1 MKSVTATHTASVKA
15 ASMNRLDL
23 NVDTATSPAET
34 LEVVYP
40 SHRASAAR
48 MRRALRAF
56 LVRRAVEPAVVA
68 QVVLAADEAFVNAL
82 AHGGGDVVRVS
93 ARVTQAEAAVEVRD
107 RGAGFSPPA
116 SRIAAPDVDSP
127 HGRGL
132 FLMERLMDS
141 VHICSGRDGTTVRM
155 VRRLA
160 RSRDDSDPSMLWTDT
175 AARCAEVPGAA

>member
-1 MKSVTATHTASVKA
+1 
-15 ASMNRLDL
+15 
-23 NVDTATSPAET
+23 
-34 LEVVYP
+34 
-40 SHRASAAR
+40 

-56 LVRRAVEPAVVA
+56 LVRRAVEPVVVA

-132 FLMERLMDS
+132 FLMERLMDGA
-141 VHICSGRDGTTVRM
+141 HLLRTGRHDRPHGPTAGALQGRQRPLDALDGHGGT
-155 VRRLA
+155 L
-160 RSRDDSDPSMLWTDT
+160 
-175 AARCAEVPGAA
+175 CGGPGAA